1 MLKQKLPAETIVL
14 RTVLAAL
21 LIVVAAIFRLVPHP
35 WNFTPIGAIAL
46 FAGATVKD
54 RRIAFLFPL
63 LALFAGDVFV
73 GLHKLIPMVYA
84 SVLVNVLI
92 GLWVEKHRSI
102 LRIGLAVFRRYS
114 SSLSPTSACGRSLIP
129 FRTHPPASSRA
140 TFPASLSSGA
150 LSSGTLFI
158 PSYYSVASPWPSAF
172 SPLCAVHPF
181 RPAPRVREVVL

>member
-84 SVLVNVLI
+84 SFLVNVLI

-114 SSLSPTSACGRSLIP
+114 SSLSPTSACGRS
-129 FRTHPPASSRA
+129 
-140 TFPASLSSGA
+140 
-150 LSSGTLFI
+150 
-158 PSYYSVASPWPSAF
+158 
-172 SPLCAVHPF
+172 
-181 RPAPRVREVVL
+181 